1 MLQTSL
7 LLSLDSQYSSLSSC
21 WVGMLFSDLESV
33 MILQTF
39 VTFIFYQHT
48 KSICLFHF
56 VTFYFALLFRLFL
69 IWLAKHVALWLCSWS
84 WLWSWLQVPSCMG
97 NFYYILLYFI
107 FNFIFYQG
115 VNRVITNIHE
125 TSAFEEWCYACSEYQ
140 CFWAFFSVSIAFF
153 NFHSFD
159 FSDKIYIILNQ
170 LFVSNDNAS

>member
-84 WLWSWLQVPSCMG
+84 WSWLWSWLQVPSYMG
-97 NFYYILLYFI
+97 NFYYIILYFL
-107 FNFIFYQG
+107 FYFLSRGQSG
-115 VNRVITNIHE
+115 YKLIYQYYFLCINLFLYMIQMDSILTN
-125 TSAFEEWCYACSEYQ
+125 TKSKW
-140 CFWAFFSVSIAFF
+140 
-153 NFHSFD
+153 
-159 FSDKIYIILNQ
+159 L
-170 LFVSNDNAS
+170 